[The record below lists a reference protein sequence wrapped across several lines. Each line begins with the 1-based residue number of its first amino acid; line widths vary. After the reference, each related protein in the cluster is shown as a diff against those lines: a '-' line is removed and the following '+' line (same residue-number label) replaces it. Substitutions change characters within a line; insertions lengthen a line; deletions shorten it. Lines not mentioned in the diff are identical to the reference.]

1 MRVLPG
7 VILSIGLY
15 PGEVPPQQGNGYEVY
30 TMAKAGNSVLSR
42 STQSYTQ
49 QPGIKI
55 SKNWQLVSMEEGF
68 TNSLTSQSVT

>member
-49 QPGIKI
+49 Q
-55 SKNWQLVSMEEGF
+55 LTF
-68 TNSLTSQSVT
+68 TNLFRLLPSRWCRRVSP